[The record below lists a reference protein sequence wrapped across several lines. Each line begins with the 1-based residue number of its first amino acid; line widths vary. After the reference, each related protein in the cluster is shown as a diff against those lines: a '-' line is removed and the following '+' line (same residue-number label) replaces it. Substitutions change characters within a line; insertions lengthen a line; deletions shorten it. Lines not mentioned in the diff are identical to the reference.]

1 MNSHQYREKQSKIVP
16 TLSWLPA
23 QTRIRPMAC
32 HKHPVHA
39 PHRRLRAVEGERER
53 HRESSARQAANK
65 CRSGEMERWD
75 DVISEAEERV
85 CQIATTSASEQRAVM
100 ILVRWK
106 NKRQT
111 KAGCAQACLS
121 HTTKQPLDRP
131 VLSAASVG
139 CAITYIRT
147 AFYDWQL
154 RHAANS
160 WAHLPILY
168 RVSRMIFSKLLGAE
182 TNVLAINLVFIR
194 TKRWPCA
201 P

>member
-1 MNSHQYREKQSKIVP
+1 MNSHQYWEKQSKIVP
-16 TLSWLPA
+16 TLSWSPA
-23 QTRIRPMAC
+23 QTRIRPKAC

-39 PHRRLRAVEGERER
+39 PYRRLRAVEGD
-53 HRESSARQAANK
+53 RESSARQAANK

-111 KAGCAQACLS
+111 KPGCAQACLS

-131 VLSAASVG
+131 VLSTASV
-139 CAITYIRT
+139 CCTITYIRT

-154 RHAANS
+154 KHTVNS
-160 WAHLPILY
+160 WAHLPIL
-168 RVSRMIFSKLLGAE
+168 
-182 TNVLAINLVFIR
+182 
-194 TKRWPCA
+194 
-201 P
+201 